1 MKRLLF
7 ALCLVTLACGVP
19 VTVTPPPEQTQEAY
33 ATEPPEIA
41 RIAPDISVVPTLARV
56 TITGNVNVRDLDGVA
71 TGDVLMRGKT
81 VHAVC
86 GDVFNTGDGSW
97 CYIEP
102 DRTHKFWRGC
112 SSAAAGLGCQQE
124 AE

>member
-7 ALCLVTLACGVP
+7 ALCLVALACGVP
-19 VTVTPPPEQTQEAY
+19 VAVAPPPEQTQEAY

-41 RIAPDISVVPTLARV
+41 RIATDVSVAPTLVRV

-71 TGDVLMRGKT
+71 TGDVYLRGQT

-86 GDVFNTGDGSW
+86 EGSW
-97 CYIEP
+97 CYIV
-102 DRTHKFWRGC
+102 DTTYKFWRGC
-112 SSAAAGLGCQQE
+112 SSDAAGLGCRE